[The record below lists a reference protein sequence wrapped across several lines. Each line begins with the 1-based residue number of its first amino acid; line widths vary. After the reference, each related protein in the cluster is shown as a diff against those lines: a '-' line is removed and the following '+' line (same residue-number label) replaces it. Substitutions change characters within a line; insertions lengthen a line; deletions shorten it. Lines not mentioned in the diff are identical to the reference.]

1 MKNDK
6 QDSQGKDNFCGTVMQ
21 EPCWLNHKLV
31 VLIFTNTCIV
41 QLSIKD
47 DQVCFFR

>member
-1 MKNDK
+1 MINKIHR
-6 QDSQGKDNFCGTVMQ
+6 GRIIFMVMQ

>member
-1 MKNDK
+1 M
-6 QDSQGKDNFCGTVMQ
+6 VMQ

-41 QLSIKD
+41 QLNFHKKRLSVLFLDNKFMKQEI
-47 DQVCFFR
+47 